1 MSGQCLDQRNSQW
14 FKIPLFW
21 NGLFWKVGGNA
32 ILNEEVKGVVSVSN
46 YNYGS
51 N

>member
-1 MSGQCLDQRNSQW
+1 MD
-14 FKIPLFW
+14 
-21 NGLFWKVGGNA
+21 FWKVGRNA
-32 ILNEEVKGVVSVSN
+32 LFLNKEVKGVVSMSN